1 MYKIIHA
8 KATAFRLSDQVIS
21 ILHNKGLSAA
31 FNYPDYEYFKKQ
43 CKNAFD
49 KAQAIAELFIQD
61 NADAPNDFN
70 DYVF

>member
-21 ILHNKGLSAA
+21 ILHSKGFSAI
-31 FNYPDYEYFKKQ
+31 FNYPDYEHFKKQ
-43 CKNAFD
+43 CKSAYD

-61 NADAPNDFN
+61 NAEATNDFN